1 MLKRLT
7 SIRHGLLAVLALFGL
22 ITTVSS
28 VSIGTALAASAGKEK
43 VVIQVSDNDPKKWNL
58 AINNAN
64 NVLNALG
71 GADKADVEIVV
82 YGPGIGML
90 KMDSEV
96 GNRIDEALGKNIQV
110 VACQN
115 TMKAMKLTQADM
127 LSNIGYVPAGV
138 IEIMRKQQ
146 QGYAYIRP

>member
-1 MLKRLT
+1 MLKQFTSTRNAILSVLT
-7 SIRHGLLAVLALFGL
+7 LLGL
-22 ITTVSS
+22 IATLSS
-28 VSIGTALAASAGKEK
+28 VSINTALAASTDKEK

-71 GADKADVEIVV
+71 GADKAEVEIVV

-96 GNRIDEALGKNIQV
+96 GNRVDDALGKNIKV

-127 LSNIGYVPAGV
+127 LTSIGYVPAGV

-146 QGYAYIRP
+146 AGYAYIRP